1 MNSLKEP
8 FLPVHNNQ
16 TNAMRAVFED
26 VSEYIYNI
34 HIFELIIYF
43 TITHIQNYWHL
54 TQNGNNEE

>member
-34 HIFELIIYF
+34 HIFELIIYS